1 MRKKKPTILSVILI
15 GVFILALLPCSG
27 ALSAEGDEYT
37 DTYRA
42 SLLDVDGNTHPQTPT
57 VTYKYT
63 ELASGALNL
72 TYYSGETGTPYWLML
87 PSSYDGKTVTSIGDP
102 SGTKVIGSSTSVGR
116 VTIPESYTS
125 IGNKAYSSCS
135 ALLSVDFGANSHVTS
150 IGDYA
155 FYYTTD
161 LASITIPDG
170 VTTIGEYAF
179 SNTRSLTSVIIPE
192 SVETLGLL
200 CFHNSG
206 ITSVT
211 FDENCQLTLFDT
223 GLFYG
228 AKLTS
233 IEIPAG
239 IKTLSSNALYRCP
252 LTSVTFAEES
262 QLETIMN
269 GVFGYSTLPSIDLP
283 PTVTSIGYS
292 AFSNSSLSKIT
303 ILNPDTVF
311 LDDDVFAGT
320 PMVAEGAAAE
330 TGIYGLDNSTAET
343 YANENGINFHTI
355 YKITY
360 DSNGG
365 SAVDAAYLSNGSSVT
380 APTEPTKDGFHL
392 EGWYEDAALTQ
403 QVTFP
408 YTPSASVTLYAKW
421 APDNFTVSFNSNGG
435 GAVASQEILPG
446 EKVTKPADP
455 ARSGFTFGGWYTDS
469 TLSDEWNFD
478 SDTVSANMTLY
489 AKWLCKV
496 TFNSNGGSSI
506 SSKYVAE
513 GGTVAEPTAPT
524 RTGYT
529 FGGWYS
535 NSALS
540 ATWNFST
547 NTVSSATT
555 LYAKWTAHTY
565 TVQYN
570 ANGGT
575 GAMASV
581 GHTYDVK
588 KALTGNSFTRTGYR
602 FAGWATSA
610 TGSVA
615 YSDGESVK
623 NLTATDGATVTLYAK
638 WSANTY
644 TVKYN
649 SNNGSGSMASVGHTY
664 DVEKA
669 LSANTFTRTGY
680 TFAGWSESTGGTAT
694 YADKQSVEN
703 LTATHGAT
711 VNLYAIWTA
720 HTYTIEYNA
729 NGGAGTTSS
738 GNHTYDVEKALT
750 SNGFTRT
757 GYTFAGWATSTTGS
771 VVYSDKQS
779 VKNLTAANGVTV
791 TLYAK
796 WTAHTYTVQYYA
808 NTGAGTMVSSV
819 HTYDA
824 AKALT
829 TNSFTKIGYTFSGW
843 ATSATGPVVYTNAQN
858 VKNLT
863 ATNGAVIPLYAVWTA
878 HTYTV
883 AYNANGG
890 AGTMASVSHTYDFE
904 KALTANSFTRV
915 GYTFAGW
922 SGSGATYTDK
932 QSVKNLTS
940 TNGAVVNLYAVWTA
954 HTCTVKFYSNNG
966 SGTVS
971 DVVYTYDVEKALP
984 ANAFTRT
991 GYSFSGWA
999 TSPSGPAVYSEKQSV
1014 KNLSPTDGAIIK
1026 LYAVWTAHTYTVKY
1040 NANGGVGTMPSVLH
1054 TYDVAKALTDN
1065 AFTRTG
1071 YTYEGWATSPGG
1083 AVAYSN
1089 KQNVNNLTA
1098 TNDATFDLYA
1108 VWTANTYTVSFDAD
1122 GGTVS
1127 PTSQVK
1133 RFDSAYGKA
1142 ADGTAANAL
1151 PMPTKTGYTFSGWYA
1166 SSDYSGTRI
1175 TDSTVV
1181 ATAAN
1186 HTLFAKW
1193 TANNYTVTFNANG
1206 GTVSPTTQVKQFDS
1220 TYGKSADGTT
1230 DEALPTPA
1238 RAGFTFDGWWT
1249 AKDGGGTQVLNTT
1262 AFVTANNPTLFAK
1275 WTVIPIEVEATGTM
1289 PEGAYGSAYSAAI
1302 AVEGGSGS
1310 FTYEL
1315 TDGTLP
1321 ASVSLSEGGVLS
1333 GTPKSFGTYTL
1344 TILVSD
1350 ENNGET
1356 ATIVRTLK
1364 IVPLGTC
1371 SAPYATPDSCALD
1384 YDDTVILST
1393 LTSEADIYYTTN
1405 GDDPTAASARYKAPL
1420 ILHEDTALKAFA
1432 VKPGYVNSSVAEFS
1446 YEIKRYAVTYLENG
1460 ATSGEAPEDETI
1472 YRKGSIAVVLGKPE
1486 TLVKTGYTFMG
1497 WNTQPD
1503 QSGVHYA
1510 PNDQPVVLE
1519 NITLYAEWDINIYR
1533 ITFKDWNGSVIKARN
1548 LAYGSA
1554 ADAPPDP
1561 SRTGYTFTGWNQTF
1575 DFIKGHT
1582 TVTATYAI
1590 NLYAVLF
1597 STGSESVS
1605 SQTVAYLGT
1614 ATVPDPPEKSGYT
1627 FGGWYT
1633 DDSLTTPYDFD
1644 RQVERNLTLYAK
1656 WIENAALLRDA
1667 ANALT
1672 LEAAFQFAE
1681 GDTWE
1686 CITGDF
1692 VILSVA
1698 ENDAQIIWTS
1708 SDKGVVRIET
1718 SGETVHGAVTRPPDR
1733 DTSVIVTATISKGD
1747 LMLTKTFLLV
1757 IKPEDAAKQTTR
1769 EATPRVVTMQI
1780 GDDLDTDTVYR
1791 TVLSDGTNIDVASI
1805 TPETLQHLL
1814 AKSGDGN
1821 IVSVTIDRFDASP
1834 ADEFAFE
1841 VSSETVA
1848 MLAERGLGV
1857 TLSSP
1862 EGSVTLSAE
1871 ELLHAGENHAALYFR
1886 LVPVAD
1892 ESGEA
1897 GDAFHSDRTVFSLL
1911 NRATGEVFGVPRI
1924 IQTNTQGCETT
1935 VRFPLGG
1942 IDDAALNDPDF
1953 LSTLRVYVEHDDG
1966 TTELVEGEIVYSNGV
1981 PTAIEFQ
1988 ICSFS
1993 RFQIVSVPGA
2003 IDPWL
2008 IVALC
2013 GAGTLLVLTFIF
2025 LKKRAR
2031 DCNTISDRLLSNT

>member
-252 LTSVTFAEES
+252 LTSVTFAEGS

-292 AFSNSSLSKIT
+292 AFGNSSLSKIT

-380 APTEPTKDGFHL
+380 APTEPTKEGYHL

-408 YTPSASVTLYAKW
+408 YTPSASVTLYANW
-421 APDNFTVSFNSNGG
+421 EPDNFTVTFNSNGG
-435 GAVASQEILPG
+435 SSVDSQEILPG
-446 EKVTKPADP
+446 EKVVEPADP
-455 ARSGFTFGGWYTDS
+455 TRSGFTFGGWYTDS
-469 TLSDEWNFD
+469 TLSDAWNFD

-496 TFNSNGGSSI
+496 TFDSNGGSSV

-513 GGTVAEPTAPT
+513 GETVAEPADPT

-529 FGGWYS
+529 FDGWYS
-535 NSALS
+535 NSALT
-540 ATWNFST
+540 AIWNFDT

-565 TVQYN
+565 TVQYS
-570 ANGGT
+570 ANNGSGT
-575 GAMASV
+575 MASV
-581 GHTYDVK
+581 LHTYDVE
-588 KALTGNSFTRTGYR
+588 KALTDNVFTRTGYR

-610 TGSVA
+610 SGSVA

-649 SNNGSGSMASVGHTY
+649 SNNGSGSMSSVSHTY

-669 LSANTFTRTGY
+669 LSANSFTRTGY
-680 TFAGWSESTGGTAT
+680 TFEGWSESTGGAAT
-694 YADKQSVEN
+694 YTDKQSVKN
-703 LTATHGAT
+703 LTTTHGAT
-711 VNLYAIWTA
+711 VNLYAVWTA

-729 NGGAGTTSS
+729 NGGAGTMSS
-738 GNHTYDVEKALT
+738 VSHTYDVEKALT

-757 GYTFAGWATSTTGS
+757 GYTFAGWAASATGS
-771 VVYSDKQS
+771 VVYSDKQG
-779 VKNLTAANGVTV
+779 VENLSSENGATI

-824 AKALT
+824 AKTLSV
-829 TNSFTKIGYTFSGW
+829 NSFTKTGYTFSGW
-843 ATSATGPVVYTNAQN
+843 ATSATGPVVYTNAQS

-883 AYNANGG
+883 KYNTNGG
-890 AGTMASVSHTYDFE
+890 AGTMASVLH
-904 KALTANSFTRV
+904 
-915 GYTFAGW
+915 
-922 SGSGATYTDK
+922 
-932 QSVKNLTS
+932 
-940 TNGAVVNLYAVWTA
+940 
-954 HTCTVKFYSNNG
+954 
-966 SGTVS
+966 
-971 DVVYTYDVEKALP
+971 TYDVEKALTD
-984 ANAFTRT
+984 NAFTRT
-991 GYSFSGWA
+991 GYTFAGWA
-999 TSPSGPAVYSEKQSV
+999 TSATGSVAYSDEATVTNLTATDDAIVNLYAKWTAHTYTVKFYANGGSGTIADSVYTYDTEKALSANSFTRTGYTFAGWATSTTGPVVYSDKQSV
-1014 KNLSPTDGAIIK
+1014 INLTATDNAIIK
-1026 LYAVWTAHTYTVKY
+1026 LYAKWTAHTYTVKY

-1054 TYDVAKALTDN
+1054 TYDAAKTLTDN
-1065 AFTRTG
+1065 AFSRTG

-1083 AVAYSN
+1083 AVVYSN
-1089 KQNVNNLTA
+1089 KQSVSNLTTA
-1098 TNDATFDLYA
+1098 DSVTFNLYA
-1108 VWTANTYTVSFDAD
+1108 VWTANTYSVLFDAD

-1142 ADGTAANAL
+1142 SDGTTADAL
-1151 PMPTKTGYTFSGWYA
+1151 PTPTRTGYTFSGWYA
-1166 SSDYSGTRI
+1166 SSEYAGSRI
-1175 TDSTVV
+1175 MDSTVV

-1193 TANNYTVTFNANG
+1193 TANDYTITFDADG
-1206 GTVSPTTQVKQFDS
+1206 GTVSPATQTKQFDS
-1220 TYGKSADGTT
+1220 TYGKGDDGTT
-1230 DEALPTPA
+1230 DEALPTPT
-1238 RAGFTFDGWWT
+1238 RAGFTFSGWWT
-1249 AKDGGGTQVLNTT
+1249 VKDGGGTQVLNTT
-1262 AFVTANNPTLFAK
+1262 AFVTANNQTLFAK
-1275 WTVIPIEVEATGTM
+1275 WTVIPIEVSTTGTM
-1289 PEGAYGSAYSAAI
+1289 PEGSYDSAYSATITAG
-1302 AVEGGSGS
+1302 GGSGS
-1310 FTYEL
+1310 FTYRL
-1315 TDGTLP
+1315 TSGTLP
-1321 ASVSLSEGGVLS
+1321 TGVSLSQCGVLS

-1350 ENNGET
+1350 KNNGET
-1356 ATIVRTLK
+1356 VTIVRTLK

-1371 SAPYATPDSCALD
+1371 SAPFATPDSCALD

-1405 GDDPTAASARYKAPL
+1405 GDTPTATSTRYTEPLVLQKDTTVKA
-1420 ILHEDTALKAFA
+1420 IVAKAGM
-1432 VKPGYVNSSVAEFS
+1432 VDSSVSEFS
-1446 YEIKRYAVTYLENG
+1446 YKIKTYTVTYQANE
-1460 ATSGEAPEDETI
+1460 ATSGTAPGDDI
-1472 YRKGSIAVVLGKPE
+1472 VYRKGSIAVVLDKPE

-1510 PNDQPVVLE
+1510 PGDQPVVSQ

-1533 ITFKDWNGSVIKARN
+1533 ITFKDWDGSVIKARN
-1548 LAYGSA
+1548 VAYGSA
-1554 ADAPPDP
+1554 ASTPPDP
-1561 SRTGYTFTGWNQTF
+1561 SRAGYTFTGWNQTF

-1582 TVTATYAI
+1582 TVTATYEV
-1590 NLYAVLF
+1590 NHYMVVF
-1597 STGSESVS
+1597 DTNGGESVPD
-1605 SQTVAYLGT
+1605 QTVAYH
-1614 ATVPDPPEKSGYT
+1614 AAANKPADPKKPGFT
-1627 FGGWYT
+1627 FDGWY
-1633 DDSLTTPYDFD
+1633 SNSALTTPYDFSDEVEGDLTIYASWLENSVLLDSAAD
-1644 RQVERNLTLYAK
+1644 R
-1656 WIENAALLRDA
+1656 
-1667 ANALT
+1667 LT
-1672 LEAAFQFAE
+1672 LEEAFLFAE

-1686 CITGDF
+1686 CITSHF
-1692 VILSVA
+1692 VILHAA
-1698 ENDAQIIWTS
+1698 EDGIQIAWSS
-1708 SDKGVVRIET
+1708 SDKSVVRLDGD
-1718 SGETVHGAVTRPPDR
+1718 GETVRGVVTRPVAGDA
-1733 DTSVIVTATISKGD
+1733 SVIITATISKGD
-1747 LMLTKTFLLV
+1747 LTLTKTFLLV
-1757 IKPEDAAKQTTR
+1757 VKHIGAAKQTTR
-1769 EATPRVVTMQI
+1769 EATPRVITVQI
-1780 GDDLDTDTVYR
+1780 GGSLDTDTVYR
-1791 TVLSDGTNIDVASI
+1791 TVLSDGTNIDVASL

-1821 IVSVTIDRFDASP
+1821 VVEVTIDHYDASP

-1871 ELLHAGENHAALYFR
+1871 ELLRAGENHSGLYFR
-1886 LVPVAD
+1886 LVPVPGEAD
-1892 ESGEA
+1892 EA
-1897 GDAFHSDRTVFSLL
+1897 NDAFLRDRTVFSLL
-1911 NRATGEVFGVPRI
+1911 NMSSGEVFGVPRV
-1924 IQTNTQGCETT
+1924 IQTNTENCETT
-1935 VRFPLGG
+1935 VRFPLSG
-1942 IDDAALNDPDF
+1942 IDEGQLSDPDF
-1953 LSTLRVYVEHDDG
+1953 LSTLRVYVEHHDG
-1966 TTELVEGEIVYSNGV
+1966 TTELVESTIVYDGDV

-1993 RFQIVSVPGA
+1993 RFQIVSIQSA
-2003 IDPWL
+2003 ITPWL
-2008 IVALC
+2008 IIALFC
-2013 GAGTLLVLTFIF
+2013 VVLFLALTFVLI
-2025 LKKRAR
+2025 KKRLKRRAYAIR
-2031 DCNTISDRLLSNT
+2031 